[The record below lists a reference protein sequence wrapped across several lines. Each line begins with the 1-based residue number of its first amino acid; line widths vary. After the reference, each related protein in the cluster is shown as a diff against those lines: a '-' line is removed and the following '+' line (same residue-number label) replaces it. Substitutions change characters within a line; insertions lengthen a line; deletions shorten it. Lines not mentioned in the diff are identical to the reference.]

1 VRTILNLKKIKYEII
16 AVHLVKADQKSNEYL
31 QLNPSGMV
39 PALFINNSLLT
50 ESMAIAEYL
59 EEVYLGEEHM
69 SLLPKDPVQKAKVRA
84 VCEHV
89 NAGMQPL

>member
-1 VRTILNLKKIKYEII
+1 
-16 AVHLVKADQKSNEYL
+16 
-31 QLNPSGMV
+31 
-39 PALFINNSLLT
+39 
-50 ESMAIAEYL
+50 MAIAEYL
-59 EEVYLGEEHM
+59 EEVYSGEEHM